1 MNKYI
6 NEYNTLFQIPPS
18 STAGHYVLRTEGNY
32 PHTSRGT
39 VFMNETEIV
48 FSPRFL
54 SILIQTSR
62 PVYKA
67 GQVGK

>member
-1 MNKYI
+1 M
-6 NEYNTLFQIPPS
+6 
-18 STAGHYVLRTEGNY
+18 LRIEGNY

-39 VFMNETEIV
+39 VFVNETEIV

-54 SILIQTSR
+54 SVVIQTSR

-67 GQVGK
+67 GQVGE

>member
-1 MNKYI
+1 M
-6 NEYNTLFQIPPS
+6 
-18 STAGHYVLRTEGNY
+18 LRIEGNY

-54 SILIQTSR
+54 SIVIQTSR